1 MDHSHH
7 AGMDHSHMD
16 HGDMGHDM
24 PMCSMNVSYPHP
36 TLLIY
41 KKEPPT
47 DVYISHFYQML
58 FTWDTTNLC
67 IVFPSWRITGP
78 LSLIVSL
85 LAVVAL
91 TAGYE
96 AIREV
101 SRRYEE
107 KLAANVRDAPRK
119 FHPPNSPVFVV
130 CCRQARQGKARQRR
144 WCFGLYFL
152 KKKALLTH
160 FYFLPRKRRCRTKL
174 TPYYYGRQCRCGG
187 REEGQD
193 AQGRA
198 VWRAGVLFVL
208 HHVSFLFLH

>member
-1 MDHSHH
+1 
-7 AGMDHSHMD
+7 
-16 HGDMGHDM
+16 
-24 PMCSMNVSYPHP
+24 
-36 TLLIY
+36 
-41 KKEPPT
+41 
-47 DVYISHFYQML
+47 ML

-67 IVFPSWRITGP
+67 IVFPSWRITGT

-107 KLAANVRDAPRK
+107 RLEKNVREAPRK
-119 FHPPNSPVFVV
+119 FFFQFPKVGSTVF
-130 CCRQARQGKARQRR
+130 AH
-144 WCFGLYFL
+144 GLVFWVIIL
-152 KKKALLTH
+152 LRTLLTH
-160 FYFLPRKRRCRTKL
+160 TFLRALQRRRRTEL
-174 TPYYYGRQCRCGG
+174 TSHYYYYGRQCRCGG

-193 AQGRA
+193 GQGGA

-208 HHVSFLFLH
+208 HHVSPTGSAYLSTHVAS